1 MCLATEVDGR
11 ERDREGFGPVE
22 DAWLLDRLDVITEF
36 IFVTQPPKPENP
48 VKKRGVESFGV
59 SWKLP
64 EAWGFHS
71 Y

>member
-1 MCLATEVDGR
+1 MCFATEGDGR
-11 ERDREGFGPVE
+11 EWDREGFGPVE

-36 IFVTQPPKPENP
+36 VFVTQALTPENP
-48 VKKRGVESFGV
+48 VKKRGVESIGV

-64 EAWGFHS
+64 EAWAFHP